1 MLMKSEPKT
10 ICETWISV
18 LFSRKFKVIV
28 GGIVVLT
35 MVGLIIAQLIP
46 KPQPE
51 CKDFRP
57 ESNNYSAEAMFM

>member
-18 LFSRKFKVIV
+18 LCSRKFKVIV

-51 CKDFRP
+51 CKDLQP
-57 ESNNYSAEAMFM
+57 NTNED